1 MQISYF
7 CNCPHCIVPR
17 DSDSYSNCGLCGR
30 QEDTIIKVSLNC
42 LLSNLCLLGK
52 YIISLL

>member
-42 LLSNLCLLGK
+42 LLSNLCLSGK